1 MPPERA
7 DLVLSTD
14 VPHVELDVFVREG
27 LDVEPDSWD
36 GCHGLVE
43 LEFVED
49 GRFACGIE
57 AEHEDAHFLGPEEFA
72 EEARNGQ

>member
-14 VPHVELDVFVREG
+14 VPDVELDVLVGYG
-27 LDVEPDSWD
+27 LDVEADSRD
-36 GCHGLVE
+36 RGDVLVE

-49 GRFACGIE
+49 GCK
-57 AEHEDAHFLGPEEFA
+57 EEMFSMCPGLLPA
-72 EEARNGQ
+72 IWAVA